1 MAHRPSRVVTVL
13 VLFGHASILAPPA
26 HAHNEPIHQAMT
38 DYAYEV
44 LLAGALYSSGT
55 LPRGA
60 ADVED
65 RLRRLAIAN
74 PAMNGFYADM
84 AKALP
89 ELRKLKSGLVGE
101 LNLLGQPKEC
111 SPFGPF
117 QGQPADWQLPPGQ
130 TLEETEMGSLRFPV
144 KVTFGRGAA
153 FCGIDEEWKPSG
165 ALATV
170 NVAPM
175 NGHRD
180 HTGVTLG
187 YHSAGPDFR
196 LHDWRMRST
205 TLETLQDP
213 FVAGSIGAGVSA
225 LVFALCAIACGI
237 MPILCPACPAIAAG
251 AGGIVIDEIM
261 SLDAAEFEHSD
272 FVGMGHHVDVKP
284 SPPFTSLFDDRRG
297 KFAPEAGPSGSP
309 DTLELMTFVL
319 FDLLGWH
326 VNFDAS
332 DGAKNYEIILFPGGS
347 GGIGGDEHRNSINR
361 GAADWEPETAI
372 HNQFTPVDNMARFGW
387 QGFVN
392 KSDTSE
398 AAEQLGFSLHALGD
412 ASSPMHTVGTAGHG
426 HRPYEDSVDMKY
438 HELVGSE
445 SQPQSLATISV
456 VLARAF
462 VWRQAILAW
471 RAQTGHAKD
480 VPLRDLVTQLAMLT
494 RQKAEASPA
503 VWNSAASLEY
513 FFGSESAAKAV
524 YETSAMTALQRDT
537 VVEAIALKLAFL
549 VSTAE
554 VTL

>member
-1 MAHRPSRVVTVL
+1 MLRRPSRVVALL
-13 VLFGHASILAPPA
+13 VLFAHASILAPPA
-26 HAHNEPIHQAMT
+26 QAHNEPIHQAMT

-44 LLAGALYSSGT
+44 LLAGALYSTGS
-55 LPRGA
+55 LPGGA
-60 ADVED
+60 ADVEE

-130 TLEETEMGSLRFPV
+130 ALEATEMGSLRFPV
-144 KVTFGRGAA
+144 EVTFGRGAA
-153 FCGIDEEWKPSG
+153 FCGIDEEWQPSG

-170 NVAPM
+170 NVPV

-180 HTGVTLG
+180 HTGVALG

-213 FVAGSIGAGVSA
+213 FVASSIGAGVSA
-225 LVFALCAIACGI
+225 LVFVLCAIACGI
-237 MPILCPACPAIAAG
+237 MPVLCPACPVIAAG
-251 AGGIVIDEIM
+251 ASGIVIDEIM
-261 SLDAAEFEHSD
+261 SLDASAFEHSD

-297 KFAPEAGPSGSP
+297 KFAPEAGPTGVP

-326 VNFDAS
+326 VNFAAS
-332 DGAKNYEIILFPGGS
+332 DGATNYEVILPPGGS
-347 GGIGGDEHRNSINR
+347 GGIGGDAHRNSIDR
-361 GAADWEPETAI
+361 GPSDWEPETAI

-387 QGFVN
+387 KRFRA
-392 KSDTSE
+392 DAEAIE

-445 SQPQSLATISV
+445 SHSQSLATISV

-471 RAQTGHAKD
+471 RAQTGNATD

-494 RQKAEASPA
+494 RTKAEASPA

-513 FFGSESAAKAV
+513 FFGSEDVAKAA
-524 YETSAMTALQRDT
+524 YESSAMTALQRDT
-537 VVEAIALKLAFL
+537 IVEAIAIKLAFL

-554 VTL
+554 VVQ